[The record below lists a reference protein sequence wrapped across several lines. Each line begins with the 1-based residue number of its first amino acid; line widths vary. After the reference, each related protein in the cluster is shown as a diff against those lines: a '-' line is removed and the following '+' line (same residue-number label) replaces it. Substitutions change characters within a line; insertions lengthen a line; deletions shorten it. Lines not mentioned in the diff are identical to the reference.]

1 MFNRDLWGEDEDNRK
16 GITFGV
22 LYRWNDAVIPVVQ
35 LEVSKLTVSTSYD
48 VNISK
53 LVVASQYRGGLEVTI
68 TYKDLLNSRRRGKGP
83 IPCPKFGGHMPNTHY
98 IGY

>member
-1 MFNRDLWGEDEDNRK
+1 MLILLQAGGYQHAAGWINVQPGSVGRGEDDRK

-22 LYRWNDAVIPVVQ
+22 
-35 LEVSKLTVSTSYD
+35 
-48 VNISK
+48 
-53 LVVASQYRGGLEVTI
+53 SQYRGGLEVTI
-68 TYKDLLNSRRRGKGP
+68 TYKDLLNSRRRAKGP